1 MRGIFIDA
9 NTAPAII
16 DNIEVGDSVIS
27 NITDTKIL
35 ELLANG
41 EIEVSAA
48 GKEIIEE
55 VKPAVDETKQYVSF
69 LYEETETQIIKKY
82 TVHDI
87 VIVPDDVQI
96 SITEQD
102 LMNIETNRQLSDMD
116 LRLMELEEKT
126 NG

>member
-9 NTAPAII
+9 NTVPAII
-16 DNIEVGDSVIS
+16 DHIEVGDSMIS
-27 NITDTKIL
+27 GITDARIR

-41 EIEVSAA
+41 EIEVAAA

-55 VKPAVDETKQYVSF
+55 ATPVIDEAKQYVTF

-87 VIVPDDVQI
+87 AIVPDDVQVA
-96 SITEQD
+96 ITEQD

>member
-9 NTAPAII
+9 NTVPAII
-16 DNIEVGDSVIS
+16 DHIEVGDSMIS
-27 NITDTKIL
+27 GITDARIL

-41 EIEVSAA
+41 EIEIAAA

-55 VKPAVDETKQYVSF
+55 VAPVVDAAKQYVSF

-116 LRLMELEEKT
+116 LRLMELEVKA